1 MSAFSNHVE
10 DKIIDVFLRTGSH
23 TGTAPYVALFTA
35 DPTDDTTTALTNE
48 ATYTNYARQSVTF
61 TASSNGVT
69 QNTAQ
74 IDFPAN
80 GSGVSTTLTHV
91 GVFDASTSGNLLFHA
106 ALTTSKTLQPGD
118 VLSFAAGAL
127 QITVA

>member
-1 MSAFSNHVE
+1 MSAFSNYTE
-10 DKIIDVFLRTGSH
+10 DKIIDIFLRNGAYTPAA
-23 TGTAPYVALFTA
+23 TVYLALYTT
-35 DPTDDTTTALTNE
+35 DPTDANSGTE
-48 ATYTNYARQSVTF
+48 CSFTNYARQSVAW

-74 IDFPAN
+74 IDFPSN
-80 GSGVSTTLTHV
+80 GSAGSVTVTHV
-91 GVFDASTSGNLLFHA
+91 GVLDASTSGNLLFHA
-106 ALTTSKTLQPGD
+106 PLTTSKTLQPGD

>member
-10 DKIIDVFLRTGSH
+10 DKIIDVFLRSGSH
-23 TGTAPYVALFTA
+23 TGTAPYVTLFTA

-48 ATYTNYARQSVTF
+48 ATYTNYARQAVTF